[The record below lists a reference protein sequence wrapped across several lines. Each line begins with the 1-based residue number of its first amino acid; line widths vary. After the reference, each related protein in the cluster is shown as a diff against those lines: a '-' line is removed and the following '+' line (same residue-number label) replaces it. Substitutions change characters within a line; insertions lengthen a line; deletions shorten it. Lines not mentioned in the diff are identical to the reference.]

1 MTDSSL
7 LVCGYIKAKFA
18 LVNDKELWE
27 HPAYV
32 WAVQVGRPR
41 VTTKFIYL
49 TLGHSDIPDSETA
62 REYIKTISEL
72 RGKITRL
79 DFCVDYLGTL
89 NYDAFYRLHDNKQ
102 KPLPSIIKSP
112 MGKTVYI
119 GKRHSERML
128 RVYDKRG
135 EILARKKTDIG
146 FDLTRIEIEIK
157 GRMVSRY
164 KHLFMSGQEDVIL
177 SDIQELYG
185 LRNFCK
191 RREPSKPF
199 DVQDKSD
206 SVWGF
211 IVRYRNI
218 IGCAYQQ
225 DRAQFLEIIGGL
237 RDA

>member
-1 MTDSSL
+1 M
-7 LVCGYIKAKFA
+7 LVCGYIKAKFE

-32 WAVQVGRPR
+32 WAAQVGRPR
-41 VTTKFIYL
+41 VTTKFIYVS
-49 TLGHSDIPDSETA
+49 LGHSDLPDSETA
-62 REYIKTISEL
+62 RKYIAAIAAH
-72 RGKITRL
+72 RGKVTRL
-79 DFCVDYLGTL
+79 DFCIDYLGTL

-112 MGKTVYI
+112 TGKTVYI

-135 EILARKKTDIG
+135 EIKARKKVDIG
-146 FDLTRIEIEIK
+146 FDITRIEIEIK
-157 GRMVSRY
+157 GRMVPRY
-164 KHLFMSGQEDVIL
+164 KHLFMSGQEEVIL

-191 RREPSKPF
+191 RRESSKPF

-218 IGCAYQQ
+218 IGCAFNE
-225 DRAQFLEIIGGL
+225 DTEHFLDILGEV
-237 RDA
+237 